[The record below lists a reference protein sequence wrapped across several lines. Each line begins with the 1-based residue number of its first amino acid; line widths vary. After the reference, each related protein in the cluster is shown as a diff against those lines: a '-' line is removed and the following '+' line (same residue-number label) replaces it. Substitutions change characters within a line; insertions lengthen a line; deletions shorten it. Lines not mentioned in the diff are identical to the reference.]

1 MSQEKELNP
10 WVKSALEFGPVL
22 LFFVAYGRLKEQQF
36 TFGGEIYEGFVVATA
51 LFIPLLVASTLI
63 LWKLT
68 GHLSKMQLM
77 TLVLVIGFGGL
88 TVWLNDGSF
97 FKMKPTILYL
107 FFAGALGFGLLRGKS
122 YMQVMMDSALPLTDE
137 GWIALTKRLTVLFL
151 ALAVAN
157 ELVWRLL
164 EEDTWVKFKTF
175 GMPVIMFGFFMLQS
189 GLIAKYST
197 EEEDES

>member
-1 MSQEKELNP
+1 MSEEKELKP
-10 WVKSALEFGPVL
+10 WVKPALEFGPVL
-22 LFFVAYGRLKEQQF
+22 LFFIAYGRLKEQQF
-36 TFGGEIYEGFVVATA
+36 TFGGEVYEGFVVATA

-77 TLVLVIGFGGL
+77 TLVLVVGFGGL

-137 GWIALTKRLTVLFL
+137 GWMALTKRMALLFL
-151 ALAVAN
+151 GLAVAN
-157 ELVWRLL
+157 ELVWRMLT
-164 EEDTWVKFKTF
+164 EDTWVKFKTF

-189 GLIAKYST
+189 GLISKYST
-197 EEEDES
+197 EEDES

>member
-1 MSQEKELNP
+1 MSGGKELKP
-10 WVKSALEFGPVL
+10 WVKPALEFGPVL
-22 LFFVAYGRLKEQQF
+22 LFFIAYGRLKEQQF
-36 TFGGEIYEGFVVATA
+36 TFGGEVYEGFVVATA

-77 TLVLVIGFGGL
+77 TLVLVVGFGGL

-137 GWIALTKRLTVLFL
+137 GWMALTKRLTVLFIG
-151 ALAVAN
+151 LAVAN
-157 ELVWRLL
+157 ELVWRMLS
-164 EEDTWVKFKTF
+164 EDTWVKFKTF
-175 GMPVIMFGFFMLQS
+175 GMPIIMFGFFMLQS
-189 GLIAKYST
+189 GLISKHST
-197 EEEDES
+197 EEDES

>member
-122 YMQVMMDSALPLTDE
+122 YMQVMMDSALPLTNE

>member
-1 MSQEKELNP
+1 MSEEKELKP
-10 WVKSALEFGPVL
+10 WVKPALEFGPVL
-22 LFFVAYGRLKEQQF
+22 LFFIAYGRLKEQQF
-36 TFGGEIYEGFVVATA
+36 TFGGEVYEGFVVATA

-77 TLVLVIGFGGL
+77 TLVLVVGFGGL

-137 GWIALTKRLTVLFL
+137 GWMALTKRMALLFL
-151 ALAVAN
+151 GLAVTN
-157 ELVWRLL
+157 ELVWRMLT
-164 EEDTWVKFKTF
+164 EDTWVKFKTF

-189 GLIAKYST
+189 GLISKYST
-197 EEEDES
+197 EEDES

>member
-1 MSQEKELNP
+1 MSEEKELKP
-10 WVKSALEFGPVL
+10 WIKPALEFGPVL
-22 LFFVAYGRLKEQQF
+22 LFFIAYGRLKEQQF
-36 TFGGEIYEGFVVATA
+36 TFGGEVYEGFVVATA

-77 TLVLVIGFGGL
+77 TLVLVVGFGGL

-137 GWIALTKRLTVLFL
+137 GWMALTKRMALLFL
-151 ALAVAN
+151 GLAVAN
-157 ELVWRLL
+157 ELVWRMLT
-164 EEDTWVKFKTF
+164 EDTWVKFKTF

-189 GLIAKYST
+189 GLISKYST
-197 EEEDES
+197 EEDES

>member
-1 MSQEKELNP
+1 MSGEKELKP
-10 WVKSALEFGPVL
+10 WVKPALEFGPVL
-22 LFFVAYGRLKEQQF
+22 LFFIAYGRLKEQQF
-36 TFGGEIYEGFVVATA
+36 TFGGEVYEGFVIATA

-77 TLVLVIGFGGL
+77 TLVLVVGFGGL

-137 GWIALTKRLTVLFL
+137 GWMALTKRLTVLFIG
-151 ALAVAN
+151 LAVAN
-157 ELVWRLL
+157 ELVWRMLS
-164 EEDTWVKFKTF
+164 EDTWVKFKTF

-189 GLIAKYST
+189 GLISKHST
-197 EEEDES
+197 EEDDS

>member
-36 TFGGEIYEGFVVATA
+36 TFGGETYEGFVVATA